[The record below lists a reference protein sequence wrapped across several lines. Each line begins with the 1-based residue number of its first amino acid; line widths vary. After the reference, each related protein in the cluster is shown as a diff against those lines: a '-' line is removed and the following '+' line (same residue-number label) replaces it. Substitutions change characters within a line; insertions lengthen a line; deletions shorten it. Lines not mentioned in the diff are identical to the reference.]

1 MRRHITQM
9 TLTGV
14 VCVLLLVA
22 SIASLYADEVD
33 SPAKKVL
40 RKLLTAVEQA
50 DYDGFVEDG
59 TAAFRAGITKQ
70 MFEGVSVQLSSR
82 MKEGYETYYLGQ
94 LKQRGCQVHL
104 WKLVYK
110 DGGDDTLAKLVLKE
124 GKVAGFWL
132 Q

>member
-14 VCVLLLVA
+14 ACAFVLVA
-22 SIASLYADEVD
+22 SIASLHADEID

-50 DYDGFVEDG
+50 DYDSFVEDG
-59 TAAFRAGITKQ
+59 SAAFKAGITKQ
-70 MFEGVSVQLSSR
+70 MFEGVCAQLSSR
-82 MKEGYETYYLGQ
+82 MKKGYETYYLGQ
-94 LKQRGCQVHL
+94 LKQQGCQVHL

-110 DGGDDTLAKLVLKE
+110 VGGDDTLAKLVLQD